1 MDHAQEA
8 ECCNIPARDGK
19 AFRGLAKPLQQYLA
33 LNISCIQEYFSQTLS
48 NTNIAAFM
56 HVYPGEQ
63 QPPCAKYPFRN
74 VISVCSDRLLHKQHF
89 LCRLLPMHPSRFCT
103 PKSHPETLYCPL
115 TTQRPW
121 SAQSLSFPRIACCVL
136 APAILT

>member
-8 ECCNIPARDGK
+8 VRCNIPARDGK

-33 LNISCIQEYFSQTLS
+33 LNAPCIQEFFSQTLS
-48 NTNIAAFM
+48 NTNFAAFL
-56 HVYPGEQ
+56 HVHPGEQ
-63 QPPCAKYPFRN
+63 QLPAKFPFRN
-74 VISVCSDRLLHKQHF
+74 MISVCSDRLSHKQHL
-89 LCRLLPMHPSRFCT
+89 LCRLLPMFLLRFRSSE
-103 PKSHPETLYCPL
+103 PHPETLYCPL

-121 SAQSLSFPRIACCVL
+121 FAQSSSFPWITCCVP